1 MASYNHKYNTLSE
14 NKSKD
19 NIDYKIYINTKI
31 KILKYDNTSL
41 IGYLVN
47 YNKTKYG
54 NRTFSVKTNKNEIH
68 TYHITDDVILNIDII
83 DENLKSLLN
92 MRLAFRN
99 KFNKHI
105 NNYIESFFFYNKL
118 NLDNIIL

>member
-31 KILKYDNTSL
+31 KILKYDSTSL

-54 NRTFSVKTNKNEIH
+54 NRTFSLKANKNEIH

-118 NLDNIIL
+118 NFDNIIL